1 MEEFRI
7 AHQRMFGGKEN
18 NGTLLGKIRA
28 RAAALEEESEQPGQ
42 QQQLSPKLEA
52 SKAQSCIPEPPP
64 PMREAPMQMTKVVS
78 SGTNRSHTKEHYHHQ
93 QHPPPPPTASRM
105 REKAVLP
112 QHREIYE
119 STGNLSATATD
130 RTTMANLANAA
141 NRITIKVLS
150 PKIGS

>member
-28 RAAALEEESEQPGQ
+28 RAAALEEEAEQPQ

-52 SKAQSCIPEPPP
+52 SKAMSCIPEPP

-78 SGTNRSHTKEHYHHQ
+78 SGTNRSHTKEHYHH
-93 QHPPPPPTASRM
+93 HPPAPPATASRM

-112 QHREIYE
+112 QHKEIYE
-119 STGNLSATATD
+119 STSNLNATAID
-130 RTTMANLANAA
+130 RTTMSNLANAA